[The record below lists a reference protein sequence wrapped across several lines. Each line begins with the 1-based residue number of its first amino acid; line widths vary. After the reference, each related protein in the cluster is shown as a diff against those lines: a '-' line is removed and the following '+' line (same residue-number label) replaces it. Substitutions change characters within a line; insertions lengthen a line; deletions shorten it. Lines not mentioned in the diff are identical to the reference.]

1 MRLRRLDLTR
11 YGKFTDHSIDFGPA
25 KPGAPD
31 LHIVYGLNEAGKST
45 ALAAYL
51 DLIFGI
57 EERSRFNFLHPYPS
71 MQIGGLLEFSGETH
85 ELVRVKQRTGS
96 LLDKSGQ
103 PLNEALL
110 SVPLAGLT
118 RDAYQTMFS
127 LDDRTLEEGGNAIIQ
142 SKGDL
147 GELLFSASAGLADLS
162 SMLEAIRSKAEE
174 IYKQRGRTTDIAE
187 LKKQLALLKADRD
200 AVDTLASAHSAL
212 VAALAQAE
220 TTYESAI
227 REQAET
233 KAQLDGLTRLLRAAP
248 LASEHHGLVQA
259 LAAIGELPTPPVDW
273 ASELPKL
280 LTRSTELRTQIAT
293 TGEDLKRLD
302 GEIAEIIVDEK
313 LLALSSQID
322 ALATGMDRFTTAES
336 DLPRRRETLIEHEA
350 VIAAILRALDEENH
364 PDPRQLLLTAPVVGE
379 LRDLIEAR
387 SGVDAQLTTAEREL
401 ALARENVE
409 IASAEKDAIGTG
421 AAPSASAGL
430 AGIEA
435 ALSTMRRSNHQARLH
450 LAERALPQFSRRYH
464 AALDSLLPWRGEG
477 NALRSLTLPTQ
488 RQIDLWRTRT
498 IGLEARRNEHSG
510 KLHEFKTREQ
520 EETARI
526 SAIRAQTGRIDDT
539 EANRLRAAR
548 DAAWT
553 AHLQQLEQASA
564 AAFVQALRDDDAI
577 GTARLA
583 NAQALADLRALEQAL
598 AVTKARL
605 GAQEEELARTDA
617 DLKALRAEVEAALP
631 AGMTPSSA
639 EILILL
645 EALESWTRRRDEAIV
660 AWDALAETQDDLA
673 NAKADLDRDIAMLA
687 EALTLSGHENV
698 EDLSA
703 NALMQAAEAALTQGS
718 ARQAS
723 AATAEKTLRDRERD
737 LQARERDFKQ
747 AQASA
752 QQWQTAWAAALEKTW
767 FTADGAGA
775 VRETLD
781 ALADLPA
788 ALNQRDELLRRIDTM
803 QRDQENF
810 AESLDALMDE
820 IGEPLDPS
828 RLVETA
834 RHLAERREA
843 ADRARRLLEQKTR
856 ERDRLAAILRSI
868 SNDLESLSARTGEMT
883 SFFAVELLDEVAPAL
898 EQAAERAR
906 LQQRVQALETR
917 IVEEMRSLDLATALE
932 KLAGIDLAP
941 TERDAAETATR
952 LNDLEERRLQL
963 FAERSRAADRL
974 QAIGGDDA
982 VARIEAR
989 RRTVLLEIED
999 KAMTYLRLRTGALV
1013 AEKALRVYREKH
1025 RSSMMNRASEAFA
1038 LITRGDYTGLT
1049 ARPEK
1054 DRETL
1059 VGLPRQGGSKLASDM
1074 SKGTQFQLYL
1084 ALRLAGYQEFA
1095 LARPSVPFIA
1105 DDIMETFDEPRSEE
1119 VFRLLGEMS
1128 KIGQVIYLTHHRHLC
1143 DMAKAVVPG
1152 VQVHSISG

>member
-25 KPGAPD
+25 EPGAPD

-174 IYKQRGRTTDIAE
+174 IYKQRGRTTEIAE

-212 VAALAQAE
+212 VAALAQAK
-220 TTYESAI
+220 TTYETAI

-350 VIAAILRALDEENH
+350 GIAAILRTLGQENH
-364 PDPRQLLLTAPVVGE
+364 RNPNHLLLTAPLVGE
-379 LRDLIEAR
+379 LRDLIETR
-387 SGVDAQLTTAEREL
+387 SGVDARLVTAEREL
-401 ALARENVE
+401 ALARENLE
-409 IASAEKDAIGTG
+409 SAIAEKDAIRT
-421 AAPSASAGL
+421 APSASSGL

-435 ALSTMRRSNHQARLH
+435 ALATMRRSNHQARLH

-464 AALDSLLPWRGEG
+464 ATLDALLPWRGEG
-477 NALRSLTLPTQ
+477 DALRSLTLPTQ
-488 RQIDLWRTRT
+488 RQIDLWRTRS
-498 IGLEARRNEHSG
+498 IGLDARRNEHSD
-510 KLHEFKTREQ
+510 KFAEFKTREQ
-520 EETARI
+520 EEAARI
-526 SAIRAQTGRIDDT
+526 TAIRAQTGRIDDT

-553 AHLQQLEQASA
+553 GHLQKLDQASA
-564 AAFVQALRDDDAI
+564 AAFAQALRDDDAI

-583 NAQALADLRALEQAL
+583 HAQALADLRALEQAL

-605 GAQEEELARTDA
+605 VAQEEELARTDA
-617 DLKALRAEVEAALP
+617 DFKALRAEVEAALP
-631 AGMTPSSA
+631 AGLTPSSA
-639 EILILL
+639 EILTLL
-645 EALESWTRRRDEAIV
+645 ETLESWTRRRDEAIV

-673 NAKADLDRDIAMLA
+673 KAKADLARDIAMLA

-723 AATAEKTLRDRERD
+723 AAAAEKTLRDRERD

-747 AQASA
+747 AQASV

-767 FTADGAGA
+767 FAAGGAGA

-810 AESLDALMDE
+810 AASLGALTNE
-820 IGEPLDPS
+820 LGEPLNPS

-834 RHLAERREA
+834 KNLAERREA

-868 SNDLESLSARTGEMT
+868 GNDLEALSARTGEMT
-883 SFFAVELLDEVAPAL
+883 SFFAVEQLDEVAPAL

-906 LQQRVQALETR
+906 LQQRLEALETR
-917 IVEEMRSLDLATALE
+917 IVEEMRSPDLASALE
-932 KLAGIDLAP
+932 KLAAIDLAQS
-941 TERDAAETATR
+941 EQDAAETSTR